1 MHIAVCDDNVA
12 DRKQMERLLTREGDK
27 RRGLVSGLYVDSFG
41 SSASLLYTPMDY
53 DVYFLDFN
61 SENTTGIDIAKSL
74 MNNGKRGIFVLCC
87 GKVNYR
93 EIECPEEVKF
103 LNKPID
109 ADELSKMIDVVED
122 CLSSKEPTIEVRED
136 NGKSFRIHESEFI
149 YATSK
154 GRFMD
159 LTMTGERRAHI
170 LCSADNFHSQL
181 LNYPNLL
188 AVNHKAF
195 VNAAHI
201 IKLSSFSVTT
211 PGNVSFTLSPFYSKY
226 CKYIYNKLNT
236 QES

>member
-61 SENTTGIDIAKSL
+61 SENTTGIDIVKAL
-74 MNNGKRGIFVLCC
+74 IEGGKRSIFVLCC
-87 GKVNYR
+87 GSNNYR
-93 EIECPEEVKF
+93 EMECPDGVKF
-103 LNKPID
+103 LDKPID
-109 ADELSKMIDVVED
+109 AEELSKMIDVVED
-122 CLSSKEPTIEVRED
+122 CLSSREPTIEVRED

-149 YATSK
+149 YGTSK

-159 LTMTGERRAHI
+159 LYMTGGRSAHI
-170 LCSADNFHSQL
+170 LCSVDNFQSQL
-181 LNYPNLL
+181 QNYPNLL
-188 AVNHKAF
+188 PVNHKSF
-195 VNAAHI
+195 INAAHI
-201 IKLSSFSVTT
+201 IKLSAFSVTM
-211 PGNVSFTLSPFYSKY
+211 PGNVVFTLSPLYSKY
-226 CKYIYNKLNT
+226 CKYIYNKLNN